1 MTERHH
7 GEEEIFGVGARDRSQ
22 RGHDLVDNPPRAH
35 GAVLQ
40 RDDTNRLQPLPGD
53 QPRQVGVG
61 RDCIEVPA
69 REVPD
74 GGCPLSDHG
83 DGIQC
88 GVEALGENEFEQC
101 RFAAEVRVD
110 TLAIHP
116 RPAGDL
122 VDPSAGEAMDCELRR
137 RRIEQQS
144 LRPFGIP
151 RHLSDASERT
161 PSEICILGNTL
172 SNLMVGEF
180 VEHDGRAL
188 AADETD
194 SHHHR
199 PPGVASV
206 HVRAVVTW
214 CAIFPLVAAGMSI
227 MAWTAAD
234 WPPALRALILTAIVV
249 PLAVYVVVPQ
259 LLRVYAALARART
272 RRRGPAPAPTR

>member
-1 MTERHH
+1 
-7 GEEEIFGVGARDRSQ
+7 
-22 RGHDLVDNPPRAH
+22 
-35 GAVLQ
+35 
-40 RDDTNRLQPLPGD
+40 
-53 QPRQVGVG
+53 
-61 RDCIEVPA
+61 
-69 REVPD
+69 
-74 GGCPLSDHG
+74 
-83 DGIQC
+83 
-88 GVEALGENEFEQC
+88 
-101 RFAAEVRVD
+101 
-110 TLAIHP
+110 
-116 RPAGDL
+116 
-122 VDPSAGEAMDCELRR
+122 
-137 RRIEQQS
+137 
-144 LRPFGIP
+144 
-151 RHLSDASERT
+151 
-161 PSEICILGNTL
+161 
-172 SNLMVGEF
+172 MVGEF